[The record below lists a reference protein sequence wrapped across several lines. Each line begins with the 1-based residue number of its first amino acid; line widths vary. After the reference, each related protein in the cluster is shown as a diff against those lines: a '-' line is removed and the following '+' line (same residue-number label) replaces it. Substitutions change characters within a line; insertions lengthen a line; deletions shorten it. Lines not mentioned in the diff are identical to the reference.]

1 MTIAAY
7 KRTISET
14 ETPRQI
20 ERRILAQ
27 VTAELEREYL
37 AYDQA
42 ESRIDKLQLLAGG
55 LRDSLW
61 RNQQVW
67 MAFKADLAEKGNTL
81 DPQLKAALLSLSL
94 WVERHTQSVLAGS
107 VKIKPLIDINRSV
120 FQGLEGRAFQT
131 VE

>member
-14 ETPRQI
+14 ESPRQI

-27 VTAELEREYL
+27 VTAELERDYL
-37 AYDQA
+37 KFDQA
-42 ESRIDKLQLLAGG
+42 ESKIEKLELLADG
-55 LRDSLW
+55 LRHSLW
-61 RNQQVW
+61 KNQQVW
-67 MAFKADLAEKGNTL
+67 MAFKADLAEQGNAF
-81 DPQLKAALLSLSL
+81 DPQLKAALLSLAL
-94 WVERHTQSVLAGS
+94 WVERHTQHVMAGS
-107 VKIKPLIDINRSV
+107 LGIKPLIDINRSI